1 MSEEYVRRKP
11 GMGIASR
18 FTLGLGLVASVVA
31 VAASFL
37 LLNGIDEI
45 GGSITT
51 AAQVEMA
58 SETARLN
65 ALNAERSGDMYQTR
79 HTSQSGLVV
88 QVGKGKVDVDGETV
102 DKIIVMTA
110 PANTGG
116 QNSISE
122 VFYAPLDSMATGATE
137 DEIRLIWLVVLV
149 FGAFVLIV
157 VIMALITAKRI
168 TRPLNEMVG
177 DVLKISRGHVDTS
190 ISAENAVGEVAHLAI
205 AIERMV
211 DDLVESQ
218 EQAQALVDSL
228 SETANLRDVQRRLRP
243 MDIPVVNNWEV
254 STCVLEAEG
263 PGTGDFVDAM
273 RDDEDGFVTAW
284 VGAPSISGLAGA
296 LIMTMTRSYLRVRSL
311 SGMALAESIDA
322 ANFAL
327 HRDLAKGMYCTVMA
341 ARFNPQTGEG
351 EIVSAGHQSP
361 AVRFDAES
369 GEIRTLQPNG
379 IALGF
384 DGGPIFRNSVE
395 TLQLQLKDGDA
406 MFMYSPRATA
416 CENAAG
422 KELGEKGVYALAKIA
437 IDSGLEVMQAKLLQ
451 YLGDN
456 AHPDLGFVLIRN
468 TKANEDK

>member
-45 GGSITT
+45 GGTITT
-51 AAQVEMA
+51 AAQVELA

-65 ALNAERSGDMYQTR
+65 ALNAERSGDMYLTR

-88 QVGKGKVDVDGETV
+88 QVGEGKLDVDGETV
-102 DKIIVMTA
+102 DKIVFLA
-110 PANTGG
+110 SPANQGG

-122 VFYAPLDSMATGATE
+122 GFYAPLDSMASASTK
-137 DEIRLIWLVVLV
+137 IISLVVLV
-149 FGAFVLIV
+149 FAAFVLIV
-157 VIMALITAKRI
+157 VVMALITAKRI
-168 TRPLNEMVG
+168 TRPLNEMVD

-205 AIERMV
+205 AVERMV

-243 MDIPVVNNWEV
+243 MDIPVVNNWDV

-311 SGMALAESIDA
+311 SGLALAESIDA

-369 GEIRTLQPNG
+369 GEMRTLQPNG

-406 MFMYSPRATA
+406 MFMYSPRATT

-437 IDSGLEVMQAKLLQ
+437 VESGLEVMQEKLLK

>member
-31 VAASFL
+31 VAASLL

-45 GGSITT
+45 GGTITT

-65 ALNAERSGDMYQTR
+65 ALNAERSGDMYLTR
-79 HTSQSGLVV
+79 HTAQSGLVV
-88 QVGKGKVDVDGETV
+88 QVGQGKLDVDGETV
-102 DKIIVMTA
+102 DKIVFLA
-110 PANTGG
+110 SPANQGG

-122 VFYAPLDSMATGATE
+122 GFYAPLDSMASASTK
-137 DEIRLIWLVVLV
+137 IISLVVLV
-149 FGAFVLIV
+149 FAAFVLIV
-157 VIMALITAKRI
+157 VVMALITAKRI
-168 TRPLNEMVG
+168 TRPLNEMVD

-205 AIERMV
+205 AVERMV

-228 SETANLRDVQRRLRP
+228 SETASLRDVQRRLRP

-311 SGMALAESIDA
+311 SGLALAESIDA

-369 GEIRTLQPNG
+369 GEMRTLQPNG

-437 IDSGLEVMQAKLLQ
+437 IDSGLEVMQEKLLK

>member
-1 MSEEYVRRKP
+1 
-11 GMGIASR
+11 
-18 FTLGLGLVASVVA
+18 
-31 VAASFL
+31 
-37 LLNGIDEI
+37 
-45 GGSITT
+45 
-51 AAQVEMA
+51 
-58 SETARLN
+58 
-65 ALNAERSGDMYQTR
+65 
-79 HTSQSGLVV
+79 
-88 QVGKGKVDVDGETV
+88 
-102 DKIIVMTA
+102 
-110 PANTGG
+110 
-116 QNSISE
+116 
-122 VFYAPLDSMATGATE
+122 
-137 DEIRLIWLVVLV
+137 VVLV

>member
-45 GGSITT
+45 GGTITT

-65 ALNAERSGDMYQTR
+65 ALNAERSGDMYLTR

-102 DKIIVMTA
+102 DKIVFLA
-110 PANTGG
+110 SPANPGG

-122 VFYAPLDSMATGATE
+122 GFYAPLDSMASASTK
-137 DEIRLIWLVVLV
+137 IISLVVLV
-149 FGAFVLIV
+149 FAAFVLIV
-157 VIMALITAKRI
+157 VVMALITAKRI
-168 TRPLNEMVG
+168 TRPLNEMVD

-311 SGMALAESIDA
+311 SGLALAESIDA

-369 GEIRTLQPNG
+369 GEMRTLQPNG

-384 DGGPIFRNSVE
+384 DSGPIFRNSIE

-406 MFMYSPRATA
+406 MFMYSPCATA

-437 IDSGLEVMQAKLLQ
+437 IDSGLEVMQEKLLK
-451 YLGDN
+451 YLGGN

-468 TKANEDK
+468 TRTNEDK

>member
-45 GGSITT
+45 GGTITT

-65 ALNAERSGDMYQTR
+65 ALSAERSGDMYLTR
-79 HTSQSGLVV
+79 HTAQSGLVV

-102 DKIIVMTA
+102 DKIVFLA
-110 PANTGG
+110 SPASQGG

-122 VFYAPLDSMATGATE
+122 GFYAPLDSMASASTK
-137 DEIRLIWLVVLV
+137 IISLVVLV
-149 FGAFVLIV
+149 FAAFVLIV

-168 TRPLNEMVG
+168 TRPLNEMVD

-205 AIERMV
+205 AVERMV

-243 MDIPVVNNWEV
+243 MNIPVVNNWEV

-311 SGMALAESIDA
+311 SGLALAESIDA

-369 GEIRTLQPNG
+369 GEMRTLQPNG

-437 IDSGLEVMQAKLLQ
+437 IDSGLEVMQEKLLK

-468 TKANEDK
+468 TKDNEDK

>member
-1 MSEEYVRRKP
+1 
-11 GMGIASR
+11 
-18 FTLGLGLVASVVA
+18 
-31 VAASFL
+31 
-37 LLNGIDEI
+37 
-45 GGSITT
+45 
-51 AAQVEMA
+51 
-58 SETARLN
+58 
-65 ALNAERSGDMYQTR
+65 
-79 HTSQSGLVV
+79 
-88 QVGKGKVDVDGETV
+88 
-102 DKIIVMTA
+102 
-110 PANTGG
+110 
-116 QNSISE
+116 
-122 VFYAPLDSMATGATE
+122 
-137 DEIRLIWLVVLV
+137 
-149 FGAFVLIV
+149 
-157 VIMALITAKRI
+157 MALITAKRI
-168 TRPLNEMVG
+168 TRPLNEMVD

-205 AIERMV
+205 AVERMV

-311 SGMALAESIDA
+311 SGLALAESIDA

>member
-45 GGSITT
+45 GSTITT
-51 AAQVEMA
+51 DAQIEMA

-65 ALNAERSGDMYQTR
+65 ALGAERSDALLSR
-79 HTSQSGLVV
+79 RLSQLGSVV
-88 QVGKGKVDVDGETV
+88 QVGKGKVNVDGETV
-102 DKIIVMTA
+102 DKIVFLAA

-122 VFYAPLDSMATGATE
+122 VFYAPLDSMASASTK
-137 DEIRLIWLVVLV
+137 IIWLVVLV

-168 TRPLNEMVG
+168 TRPLNEMVD

-205 AIERMV
+205 AVERMV

-254 STCVLEAEG
+254 SSCVLEAEG

-284 VGAPSISGLAGA
+284 VGAPSLSGLAGA
-296 LIMTMTRSYLRVRSL
+296 LIMTMTRSYLRVRL
-311 SGMALAESIDA
+311 LAGMALAESIDA

-327 HRDLAKGMYCTVMA
+327 HRDLAKGMYCTIMA

-384 DGGPIFRNSVE
+384 DGGPIFRNSIE

-437 IDSGLEVMQAKLLQ
+437 IDSGLEAMQDKLLQ
-451 YLGDN
+451 YLGGN

-468 TKANEDK
+468 TRTNEDK